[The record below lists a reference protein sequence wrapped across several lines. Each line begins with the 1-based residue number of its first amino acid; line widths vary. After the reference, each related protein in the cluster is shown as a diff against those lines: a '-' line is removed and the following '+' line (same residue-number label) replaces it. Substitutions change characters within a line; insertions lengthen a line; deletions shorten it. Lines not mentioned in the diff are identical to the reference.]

1 MPQPRPS
8 DGRRRL
14 IVADPGLTGAE
25 GHHLHYSAGI
35 AVAAHTHG
43 LSPIVLSS
51 LGFDGAIAEG
61 AVPVEPCFA
70 SRYQT
75 SGGGGWP
82 RRALFRTLSWL
93 PDQVAT
99 VQAAAIRGMRRWA
112 RRRGIQDDLFGRELA
127 DWLRLK
133 GNGQTDFVLMH
144 SVSAANLASVLLQ
157 LAPESCAGLLIV
169 LRRTPEDMDTDDP
182 GPAPIGTLLRRLAAR
197 YGDKMVLF
205 ADTEPLAEMFRDLA
219 HLPVYTVPP
228 PVKVPDTLA
237 PAEKTRLP
245 RLVFIGG
252 ARPEKGYRHLPDI
265 AQACRGL
272 ARLTI
277 HAGAVTAASDP
288 LVQRAHRALR
298 RAVGPDLTLIEGALR
313 PDDYWNVMASADL
326 VLLPYDPV
334 AYGPRSSGILV
345 EALALGVPVL
355 VPAGCW
361 MENAGGPETTIAM
374 GANESARVLI
384 PRVLKA
390 LPELAREALIRR
402 AAWREAHSFDRL
414 LTGLLA
420 PLAGIAKPK

>member
-1 MPQPRPS
+1 MPRPRPP

-35 AVAAHTHG
+35 AVAAHSHG

-51 LGFDGAIAEG
+51 LEFDGAIADG

-70 SRYQT
+70 SQYQT

-82 RRALFRTLSWL
+82 RRALFRALSCL
-93 PDQVAT
+93 PDGVAAA
-99 VQAAAIRGMRRWA
+99 QAAAIRGMRRWA
-112 RRRGIQDDLFGRELA
+112 RRRGVQDDLFGRELA
-127 DWLRLK
+127 DWLRQK

-144 SVSAANLASVLLQ
+144 SVSAANLASLPPH

-182 GPAPIGTLLRRLAAR
+182 GPNPIGTLLRRLATR
-197 YGDKMVLF
+197 YGGKMVLF
-205 ADTEPLAEMFRDLA
+205 ADTEPLAEIFRELT
-219 HLPVYTVPP
+219 HLPVYAVPP
-228 PVKVPDTLA
+228 PVMVPDPLA
-237 PAEKTRLP
+237 PAETTQLP

-252 ARPEKGYRHLPDI
+252 ARREKGYRHLPDI
-265 AQACRGL
+265 ARACRGL

-298 RAVGPDLTLIEGALR
+298 RMVGPDLTLIEGVLG
-313 PDDYWNVMASADL
+313 PDDYWNVMARADL
-326 VLLPYDPV
+326 VLLPYDPIT
-334 AYGPRSSGILV
+334 YGPRSSGILV
-345 EALALGVPVL
+345 EALALGVPAL

-361 MENAGGPETTIAM
+361 MEHAGGPETTIAM
-374 GANESARVLI
+374 RANETARVLV
-384 PRVLKA
+384 PRLLEA
-390 LPELAREALIRR
+390 LPGLARKARVRR
-402 AAWREAHSFDRL
+402 SAWREAHSFDRL

-420 PLAGIAKPK
+420 PLAGIAESK